1 MSGKRAELKRLA
13 VFTAV
18 AESGGFTAAAARLG
32 STKAMVS
39 AQVRQ
44 LEAEL
49 GVSLFTR
56 TTRRVT
62 LTEEGRRLHQESAP
76 LLRELEAVLDR
87 AGGAR
92 GALSGTLRITV
103 PANYLPGNLSPQLV
117 RFAELHPQ
125 LQLDLITSD
134 EVLDLVGEGIDL
146 AIRGGT
152 TLRDSTLRAVRLEF
166 SEQWV
171 VASPAFLTRHGLP
184 RKPEDLAGQRWVAL
198 SLLRSPLT
206 WTFTRGGARRVVRMQ
221 AIARC
226 NSSSSVRE
234 LVREGLGV
242 SVLLD
247 YMLREDV
254 AQGRLVRLLPDWTL
268 PGVGLYAVYPASR
281 HVPAKVRA
289 LVDFLRQGTDGGRS
303 AASPR

>member
-1 MSGKRAELKRLA
+1 MTGKRAELKRLA
-13 VFTAV
+13 VFVAV
-18 AESGGFTAAAARLG
+18 VEGGGFTAAAARLG

-44 LEAEL
+44 LEAGL
-49 GVSLFTR
+49 GLTLFTR

-62 LTEEGRRLHQESAP
+62 LTEDGRRLYQDSAP
-76 LLRELEAVLDR
+76 LLRELEAVVDR
-87 AGGAR
+87 AGAGG

-103 PANYLPGNLSPQLV
+103 PASYLPGRLAPRLA
-117 RFAELHPQ
+117 RFAELHPR
-125 LQLDLITSD
+125 LQLDLISTD
-134 EVLDLVGEGIDL
+134 QVLDLVGEGIDL
-146 AIRGGT
+146 AIRGSIV
-152 TLRDSTLRAVRLEF
+152 LRDSTLRAVRLEH

-171 VASPAFLTRHGLP
+171 TAAPAFLARNQLP
-184 RKPEDLAGQRWVAL
+184 RRPEDLAGLRWVAL
-198 SLLRSPLT
+198 SLLRAPLT
-206 WTFTRGGARRVVRMQ
+206 WAFSRGGARRVVRMP
-221 AIARC
+221 AVARC
-226 NSSSSVRE
+226 NSPSAVLE

-268 PGVGLYAVYPASR
+268 PGVGVHAMYPASR

-289 LVDFLRQGTDGGRS
+289 LIDFLRQP
-303 AASPR
+303 AAA

>member
-1 MSGKRAELKRLA
+1 MSAKRAELKRLA

-18 AESGGFTAAAARLG
+18 VEGGGFTAAAARLG

-44 LEAEL
+44 LETEL
-49 GVSLFTR
+49 GLSLFTR

-62 LTEEGRRLHQESAP
+62 VTEEGRRLYEDSAP
-76 LLRELEAVLDR
+76 LLRELDAVLDR

-92 GALSGTLRITV
+92 GALGGTLRITV
-103 PANYLPGNLSPQLV
+103 PANYLPGHLSSQLA
-117 RFAELHPQ
+117 RFAELHPG
-125 LQLDLITSD
+125 LQLDLISTD

-152 TLRDSTLRAVRLEF
+152 VLRDSTLRAVRLEH

-171 VASPAFLTRHGLP
+171 VAAPSFLARNTLP
-184 RKPEDLAGQRWVAL
+184 RKPEDLAGLRWVAL
-198 SLLRSPLT
+198 SLLRAPLT
-206 WTFTRGGARRVVRMQ
+206 WTFARGGARRTVRMQ
-221 AIARC
+221 AAARC
-226 NSSSSVRE
+226 NSPSAVGA

-247 YMLREDV
+247 YMLREDL

-268 PGVGLYAVYPASR
+268 PGVGVYAVYPASR

-289 LVDFLRQGTDGGRS
+289 LIDFLRQNPG
-303 AASPR
+303 

>member
-1 MSGKRAELKRLA
+1 MGGKRAELKRLA

-18 AESGGFTAAAARLG
+18 VEGGGFTAAAARLG

-49 GVSLFTR
+49 GLTLFTR
-56 TTRRVT
+56 TTRRVS
-62 LTEEGRRLHQESAP
+62 LTEGGQRLYQESAP

-87 AGGAR
+87 AGRAAGS
-92 GALSGTLRITV
+92 LSGTLRITV
-103 PANYLPGNLSPQLV
+103 PANDLPGNLSPRLA
-117 RFAELHPQ
+117 RFAEAHPQ
-125 LQLDLITSD
+125 LQLDLISTD
-134 EVLDLVGEGIDL
+134 EVPDLVGEGIDL
-146 AIRGGT
+146 AIRGST
-152 TLRDSTLRAVRLEF
+152 VLRDSTLRAVRLDD
-166 SEQWV
+166 SAQWI
-171 VASPAFLTRHGLP
+171 VAAPALLARNTLP
-184 RKPEDLAGQRWVAL
+184 RKPEDLAGLRWVAL

-206 WTFTRGGARRVVRMQ
+206 WTFSRGNARRTVRMQ
-221 AIARC
+221 AAARC
-226 NSSSSVRE
+226 NSPSSVRE
-234 LVREGLGV
+234 LVREGLGA

-268 PGVGLYAVYPASR
+268 PGVGLYAMYPASR

-289 LVDFLRQGTDGGRS
+289 LIDFLRQGD
-303 AASPR
+303 

>member
-1 MSGKRAELKRLA
+1 MTGKRAELKRLA
-13 VFTAV
+13 VFIAV
-18 AESGGFTAAAARLG
+18 VEGGGFTAAAARLG

-49 GVSLFTR
+49 GLTLFTR

-62 LTEEGRRLHQESAP
+62 LTEGGQRLYQESAP
-76 LLRELEAVLDR
+76 LLRELSTVLDR
-87 AGGAR
+87 AGGTG

-103 PANYLPGNLSPQLV
+103 PANDLPGNLSPRLA

-125 LQLDLITSD
+125 LQFDLIATD
-134 EVLDLVGEGIDL
+134 EVVDLVGEGIDL
-146 AIRGGT
+146 AIRGST
-152 TLRDSTLRAVRLEF
+152 VLRDSTLRAVRLVY
-166 SEQWV
+166 SEQWL

-184 RKPEDLAGQRWVAL
+184 RKPEDLASQRWIAL
-198 SLLRSPLT
+198 TLLPSPLT
-206 WTFTRGGARRVVRMQ
+206 WTFTRGNGRRVVRMQ
-221 AIARC
+221 AAARC
-226 NSSSSVRE
+226 NSPSAVRE

-242 SVLLD
+242 SVLID
-247 YMLREDV
+247 HMLREDV
-254 AQGRLVRLLPDWTL
+254 TQGRLVRLLADWTL

-289 LVDFLRQGTDGGRS
+289 LIDFLRQAG
-303 AASPR
+303 